1 MLLDLIACAGAFC
14 WTQTETIFTSISAT
28 WWTLRLLLRLVS
40 QSCVSARAVLLHRP
54 AAATI
59 MIEPRIETAEPMHFA
74 GGNCI
79 ISDVPNAVGP
89 VKKIKRR
96 KRKIKK
102 VNQQEE
108 DALVQQVEERFEALN
123 CLVCEGSITQE
134 MLVQIRSNAV
144 VELNEIDMQA
154 CDLLII

>member
-1 MLLDLIACAGAFC
+1 M
-14 WTQTETIFTSISAT
+14 
-28 WWTLRLLLRLVS
+28 V
-40 QSCVSARAVLLHRP
+40 ARADLLHRP
-54 AAATI
+54 AAGSII
-59 MIEPRIETAEPMHFA
+59 MEPRIETAAPILHA
-74 GGNCI
+74 GGDYT
-79 ISDVPNAVGP
+79 ISDVSNAAVP
-89 VKKIKRR
+89 FKISKRR

-108 DALVQQVEERFEALN
+108 DAFVQQVEERFEALN

-154 CDLLII
+154 CDLLIR